1 MVDRYA
7 FTAEERH
14 LNTIKEIEYSD
25 LYEELTE
32 NGGSEY
38 LLKIFNE
45 VISMLSQRIRQNRC
59 DKEFTENEVNK
70 LSYEMKCALKICQL
84 PDTHFACI
92 IKYL

>member
-14 LNTIKEIEYSD
+14 LNTIKEIKYSD

-32 NGGSEY
+32 NGGSKY

-59 DKEFTENEVNK
+59 DKEFTENEVDK
-70 LSYEMKCALKICQL
+70 LTLVLTLIEGV
-84 PDTHFACI
+84 
-92 IKYL
+92 